1 MQMRSR
7 GCMPP
12 EDWQRSNVSLLRTI
26 LWQCNKSHWLSA
38 KHCMNESTCILRNI
52 VEVTSV
58 KLGSL
63 GVKNVFANRCQLS
76 HSSLGIVDVKLRRQ
90 VQFVVDD
97 FVEADVTS

>member
-38 KHCMNESTCILRNI
+38 KHCINESTCILRNI

-63 GVKNVFANRCQLS
+63 GVKNVFAN
-76 HSSLGIVDVKLRRQ
+76 SSLISAAAGSR
-90 VQFVVDD
+90 
-97 FVEADVTS
+97 EADPDDQVLFVLYLTV